1 MFFGVGRRADLR
13 FDVRSMPV
21 CPLPRERKV
30 TKKAA
35 RTLSIENVPLGI
47 LKLDRCNP
55 RQHSRQQIAQ
65 IARSIEAF
73 GFNVPILVDENLT
86 VLAGHGWARAGQQ
99 IGWQEVHI
107 IRLAHLSEAQA
118 RAFSIADNRLTDN
131 STWDD
136 RLLGEIFRDLSAVE
150 LEFNIEAYPLQ
161 RSSGRS
167 AGRQNSKAR
176 MGREDRAR
184 VHPCGRSRA
193 RLRGTPAG
201 RPGSPGLPGR
211 RGAIRSPN
219 FAAKGNFCEERVEDS
234 STVEQRTLTPSILV
248 RIQVPQPY
256 TSLI

>member
-1 MFFGVGRRADLR
+1 M
-13 FDVRSMPV
+13 
-21 CPLPRERKV
+21 
-30 TKKAA
+30 
-35 RTLSIENVPLGI
+35 
-47 LKLDRCNP
+47 
-55 RQHSRQQIAQ
+55 
-65 IARSIEAF
+65 
-73 GFNVPILVDENLT
+73 VDENLT
-86 VLAGHGWARAGQQ
+86 VLAGHGRAQAGQQ
-99 IGWQEVHI
+99 IGLQEVPI

-193 RLRGTPAG
+193 RLRG
-201 RPGSPGLPGR
+201 SPGCRPPVVLGPRACREG
-211 RGAIRSPN
+211 GEQSAHIASPSTL
-219 FAAKGNFCEERVEDS
+219 CESR
-234 STVEQRTLTPSILV
+234 LTSIF
-248 RIQVPQPY
+248 QP
-256 TSLI
+256 